1 MPGLGR
7 AAGTLTRPESSSRNA
22 RAAGAG
28 SDGKGKGSK
37 SLFLASLLPIT
48 PCAPLAR
55 ESERP
60 LGTDESGRDPW
71 LIPAHVEQQFCYPNL
86 GSDPQ
91 PIQNSTTSS
100 PGRFSL
106 ALGAGQGKAPWGRGW
121 KLHFLIKLIN
131 FPWMTPSPLRRRESW
146 IPWFVWNLSDH
157 IHCVNF
163 KYICTTTELTIPNK
177 THNFIRSWVSPGY
190 RKCTPLP
197 SNGDKLVSP

>member
-28 SDGKGKGSK
+28 SDGKGKGRK

-48 PCAPLAR
+48 PCAPLGR
-55 ESERP
+55 ERV
-60 LGTDESGRDPW
+60 RD
-71 LIPAHVEQQFCYPNL
+71 Q
-86 GSDPQ
+86 
-91 PIQNSTTSS
+91 
-100 PGRFSL
+100 
-106 ALGAGQGKAPWGRGW
+106 WGRTSQAGTRGLYQPMLNSNFVTLTLIRSTAHT

-197 SNGDKLVSP
+197 SNGDNLVSP